1 MVSWKKLMK
10 VNYQST
16 NISICAMQKPLSYL
30 LDNGFCIFIDLLKT
44 LFIGAGAITTRNGYV
59 KQAQVYTQLCP
70 VMHNL

>member
-1 MVSWKKLMK
+1 MVFWKKLMK

-30 LDNGFCIFIDLLKT
+30 LDNGFCILKT
-44 LFIGAGAITTRNGYV
+44 LFIGAGAVTTRNRYV
-59 KQAQVYTQLCP
+59 KQAQVHTQLCP

>member
-44 LFIGAGAITTRNGYV
+44 LLIGTGAVTTRNGYV
-59 KQAQVYTQLCP
+59 KQAQVYTQLGP